1 MIVLPRGMPTPKPV
15 SAKLQPTPRMTS
27 ASSRKAFTGL
37 GLARPPLPS
46 ESGWSSGNALLP
58 SIEVVTGMFQSSA
71 SARSSS
77 QALA

>member
-1 MIVLPRGMPTPKPV
+1 MIVLPAGMPTPKPV

-27 ASSRKAFTGL
+27 ASARKRLTGR

-46 ESGWSSGNALLP
+46 DSGWSSGKALLP
-58 SIEVVTGMFQSSA
+58 SIEVVTGMFQA
-71 SARSSS
+71 SARAFSSS